1 MAEQFLEGHSHVQLR
16 ASVVHQRSVLMR
28 LQGDVKGS
36 KHIIEDFLSL
46 PNTQAAPMDAIGPL
60 YLSQAINHSYDFLF
74 PEAHCEAKRYSV
86 CYGHNISD
94 KHTELLWEQIFCV
107 GRVMRGEGR
116 FTEARTCFET
126 CLRTVGL
133 REVKRFSIISAVADL
148 YCELDYQYEKTRSL
162 LSDARD
168 MLIPEIQ
175 QLEVRGKTSGGYR
188 RMLLSLIEVE
198 IRLGNEDKGRRLLG
212 EIIRLYNALGER
224 DIVDRL
230 GHVRALIASARVT
243 ANSVE
248 EERQW
253 TSALLWNRAYNPLEE
268 EVFTCGVI
276 YLFMGLARYR
286 QGNVDGSNE
295 SLARAHQ
302 VLTTQKRRFLIPG
315 MGTYMFDYIRST
327 IATETGWS
335 VEIGDY
341 C

>member
-1 MAEQFLEGHSHVQLR
+1 
-16 ASVVHQRSVLMR
+16 
-28 LQGDVKGS
+28 
-36 KHIIEDFLSL
+36 
-46 PNTQAAPMDAIGPL
+46 
-60 YLSQAINHSYDFLF
+60 
-74 PEAHCEAKRYSV
+74 
-86 CYGHNISD
+86 
-94 KHTELLWEQIFCV
+94 
-107 GRVMRGEGR
+107 
-116 FTEARTCFET
+116 
-126 CLRTVGL
+126 
-133 REVKRFSIISAVADL
+133 
-148 YCELDYQYEKTRSL
+148 
-162 LSDARD
+162 
-168 MLIPEIQ
+168 
-175 QLEVRGKTSGGYR
+175 
-188 RMLLSLIEVE
+188 MLLSLIEVE